1 MAVGAVGTME
11 SQPTRAAAEERDR
24 KPIGKPMMFV
34 RDPGTLIDGAMTHGD
49 LALGCS
55 LLRHIDFAMLK
66 LLLRVSRYGAD
77 AFAKKWKKFST
88 DGIDRML
95 VIADFDFTLT
105 TSFKPSGERG
115 DSSHGVLMR
124 SNSLDP
130 AVGAAGREM
139 FLKYYPIEQSPTLSN
154 AEKLPFIIE
163 WWTKEHE
170 TIVQHKLTKQNILD
184 AVQENEIAFRDGFR
198 DIFALLAQQN
208 VPTLIFSAGLYD
220 VIHAVLDKEYA
231 KHQGKLP
238 PNVHVISNMMH
249 FDEHGTV
256 VGFDG
261 KLIHS
266 LNKNASVLQ
275 GSRFWQ
281 QCQMEKRHNILLL
294 GDSLGDA
301 NMADGLD
308 YDDDEIVRVG
318 FLNDHVSEKLDVY
331 LQHFDV
337 VLTNDSSLLPVE
349 LLLHQVAK

>member
-1 MAVGAVGTME
+1 MG
-11 SQPTRAAAEERDR
+11 SPSTRAAAEERDR

-34 RDPGTLIDGAMTHGD
+34 RDP
-49 LALGCS
+49 
-55 LLRHIDFAMLK
+55 
-66 LLLRVSRYGAD
+66 D

-105 TSFKPSGERG
+105 TNFKPSAHQLRYAHDQGERG

-184 AVQENEIAFRDGFR
+184 AVQENEIAFRDGFH

-231 KHQGKLP
+231 KQETKVP
-238 PNVHVISNMMH
+238 PNVHVISNMMR
-249 FDEHGTV
+249 FDEHGAV
-256 VGFDG
+256 MGFDG
-261 KLIHS
+261 NLIHS

-318 FLNDHVSEKLDVY
+318 FLNDHVHEKLDVY

-337 VLTNDSSLLPVE
+337 VLTNDASLLPVE
-349 LLLHQVAK
+349 LLLHQVTK